1 MSHSHLYKNA
11 KQGKKENPPHPNARA
26 SEKMEEF
33 SLQRSS
39 SSFCSPPASKKA
51 FSYSQANHAQN
62 RLIIQEN
69 LSFLQ
74 SQKEEAQG
82 QKKKRFL
89 TSPTQKKNNH
99 VRSLSESF
107 INLIMVDGKKSKAE
121 KIFSQTLKKLARH
134 LQSDMKRENR
144 SKREI
149 ALFDRKENPPCVH
162 FALQNVSK
170 RVDGSLPSKEEHLL
184 GNTKQESL
192 LVLRRRVEKGNVHNL
207 IQKAIDNVKPTL
219 QVRKVRVA
227 RSIYQVPFI
236 MKKRRQER
244 SAVRWIIEN
253 AKRKS
258 RYSGS
263 TFSECLA
270 QVVLEAFM
278 GQGQVKEKRDQ
289 LHRTAEA
296 NRTYL
301 RYRWW

>member
-1 MSHSHLYKNA
+1 MSRFHFHKNA
-11 KQGKKENPPHPNARA
+11 RQDKKENPSRLNARV
-26 SEKMEEF
+26 SQKMEEF
-33 SLQRSS
+33 PLQNSSDSLYSLA
-39 SSFCSPPASKKA
+39 PSKKG
-51 FSYSQANHAQN
+51 FSSLQANHAQN
-62 RLIIQEN
+62 RLIVQEN
-69 LSFLQ
+69 LPFPQ
-74 SQKEEAQG
+74 SQKQEAQG
-82 QKKKRFL
+82 ERKKRFL
-89 TSPTQKKNNH
+89 TGSIQSKSNH

-121 KIFSQTLKKLARH
+121 KIFSQTLKKLAHH
-134 LQSDMKRENR
+134 LQSDMKREKR
-144 SKREI
+144 SRREI
-149 ALFDRKENPPCVH
+149 LLLDRKGNHLC
-162 FALQNVSK
+162 
-170 RVDGSLPSKEEHLL
+170 LPSKE
-184 GNTKQESL
+184 ESL
-192 LVLRRRVEKGNVHNL
+192 LVLRNPVEKGNVHNL

-227 RSIYQVPFI
+227 RSIHQVPFI
-236 MKKRRQER
+236 MKRRRQER

-258 RYSGS
+258 RYSVS

-278 GQGQVKEKRDQ
+278 GQGQVREKRDQ